1 MWRCDMLCASGSWAM
16 SAARDVRVHLQR
28 IPTIDANLEAKKLVM
43 LARDCCRIASFTVAR
58 RI

>member
-1 MWRCDMLCASGSWAM
+1 M

-58 RI
+58 RIRDIDPRPGV